1 MAKSLKKGFVFIL
14 LFILTSC
21 MDRLDNRYLTITNNS
36 DKIIYNIIS
45 PNESLN
51 GSGHYD
57 EYLHDENTYI
67 LTREDSINKFVFL
80 EIKPNINMNTNDRP
94 RNWDLYFESI
104 NDKKMRLFIIEKDSV
119 DKYGWKEILNK
130 NIYNKKYLFTI
141 KDLDSLNWTIT
152 YDGN

>member
-1 MAKSLKKGFVFIL
+1 MTKSLKKGFVFFIV
-14 LFILTSC
+14 FILTGC
-21 MDRLDNRYLTITNNS
+21 MDRLDNRYLTIANNS
-36 DKIIYNIIS
+36 DKVIYNIIS

-57 EYLHDENTYI
+57 EYLRDEKTYI
-67 LTREDSINKFVFL
+67 YTREDSINKFVFL

-104 NDKKMRLFIIEKDSV
+104 NDKKMRLFIIDKDSV
-119 DKYGWKEILNK
+119 DKYGWKEIFKK

-141 KDLDSLNWTIT
+141 KDLDSLNWKIT